1 MQEYVTG
8 ECQEHT
14 CSKVTTREEEHVRT
28 MRRNVKKSLW
38 MSKEEEWDLKKKA
51 QAACLTESEFIRQR
65 IAGYTPPHQIDDRF
79 WRAMDLIREFADRID
94 AIAMEADKPTQ
105 AIAVMAEA
113 KKWRMFQNAIE
124 MEFLRP
130 KRGDE

>member
-1 MQEYVTG
+1 MSATE
-8 ECQEHT
+8 
-14 CSKVTTREEEHVRT
+14 EEEHNRS

-38 MSKEEEWDLKKKA
+38 MSREEEQDLKRKA

-79 WRAMDLIREFADRID
+79 WKAMDLIREFADKID
-94 AIAMEADKPTQ
+94 AIATGADKPTE

-113 KKWRMFQNAIE
+113 RKWRLFQNAIE

-130 KRGDE
+130 KRGDD

>member
-1 MQEYVTG
+1 
-8 ECQEHT
+8 
-14 CSKVTTREEEHVRT
+14 

-38 MSKEEEWDLKKKA
+38 MSKEEEWDLKQKA

-65 IAGYTPPHQIDDRF
+65 IAGYTPPQQVDDRF

-94 AIAMEADKPTQ
+94 QIAMESNKSAE
-105 AIAVMAEA
+105 ALEIMAEA
-113 KKWRMFQNAIE
+113 KKWRLFQNAIE

-130 KRGDE
+130 KRGDD

>member
-1 MQEYVTG
+1 
-8 ECQEHT
+8 
-14 CSKVTTREEEHVRT
+14 

-38 MSKEEEWDLKKKA
+38 MSKEEEWDLKQKA

-65 IAGYTPPHQIDDRF
+65 IAGYTPPQQVDDRF

-94 AIAMEADKPTQ
+94 AIAMESDKPTQ

-130 KRGDE
+130 KRGER

>member
-1 MQEYVTG
+1 
-8 ECQEHT
+8 
-14 CSKVTTREEEHVRT
+14 

-38 MSKEEEWDLKKKA
+38 MSKEEGWDLKQKA

-65 IAGYTPPHQIDDRF
+65 IAGYTPPQQVDDRF

-94 AIAMEADKPTQ
+94 AIAMESEKPSQ

-130 KRGDE
+130 KRGER